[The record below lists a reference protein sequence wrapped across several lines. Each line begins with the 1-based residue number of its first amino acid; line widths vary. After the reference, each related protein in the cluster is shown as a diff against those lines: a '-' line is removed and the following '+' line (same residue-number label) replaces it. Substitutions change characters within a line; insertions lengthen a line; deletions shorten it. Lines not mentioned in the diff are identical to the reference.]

1 MNAGVMFL
9 IFIILMIMG
18 MPIAFCL
25 GVSAMSYLWANGLA
39 LSMVAQKMTTSLES
53 FLYIALPLFILAGD
67 IMTTGS
73 ITMKLMNIAK
83 ALVGSFKGGLA
94 YVNVVVSMLF
104 GGIQGMAAADTVA
117 IGSILIPS
125 MKEEGY
131 DLSFATAIT
140 VASSC
145 IGAVIPPSFLF
156 IVFGSMTG
164 ISISAI
170 FMAGLV
176 PGILLGLLQLGYCFY
191 LGHSKKHKNTI
202 PNGTPLTM
210 RQRLHF
216 LIEGLPTLG
225 LPVIIMGGICFG
237 VVTTTE
243 SAVLAVLYALL
254 YCFLTKDITIKQL
267 AQLLYQDVVTIGSC
281 MIILCTCS
289 LFGYVLTAER
299 IPEGIVKLLLSIS
312 DNQYILI
319 FIIVVFLLFLGTF
332 MDATPAVMIMAP
344 ILLPVMKDFGMH
356 PVTIA
361 VVVSFAMVVGC
372 ITPPVGSCLY
382 LASGISK
389 LSIEKIG
396 KAALPLIGIMAVEIL
411 LISYIPQFTTLVPKL
426 LGMITLS

>member
-1 MNAGVMFL
+1 MNAGIMFL
-9 IFIILMIMG
+9 IFIILMILG

-25 GVSAMSYLWANGLA
+25 GVSAMAYLWSNGLA

-73 ITMKLMNIAK
+73 ITMKLMNISNAM
-83 ALVGSFKGGLA
+83 VGSFKGGLA

-117 IGSILIPS
+117 IGSILIPA

-131 DLSFATAIT
+131 DLPFATAIT

-164 ISISAI
+164 VSISAI
-170 FMAGLV
+170 FMGGLL
-176 PGILLGLLQLGYCFY
+176 PGILLGLLQLAYCFY
-191 LGHSKKHKNTI
+191 LGHSKKYRDKI
-202 PNGTPLTM
+202 PEGKKITM
-210 RQRLHF
+210 KQRAQY
-216 LIEGLPTLG
+216 LIQGLPTLG

-237 VVTTTE
+237 IVTTTE
-243 SAVLAVLYALL
+243 SAILAVLYALA
-254 YCFLTKDITIKQL
+254 YCFLTKDITIKQFY
-267 AQLLYQDVVTIGSC
+267 QLLYRDVVTIGSC

-299 IPEGIVKLLLSIS
+299 IPESIVNMLLCIS
-312 DNQYILI
+312 DNKYVLI
-319 FIIVVFLLFLGTF
+319 FIIIAFLLFLGTF

-344 ILLPVMKDFGMH
+344 ILLPVMKGFGME

-361 VVVSFAMVVGC
+361 VAVSFAMVVGC

-396 KAALPLIGIMAVEIL
+396 KAALPLIGIMAFEIL
-411 LISYIPQFTTLVPKL
+411 LISYIPLFTTFVPRM
-426 LGMITLS
+426 LGMIR

>member
-1 MNAGVMFL
+1 MSAGLMFL
-9 IFIILMIMG
+9 IFLILMILG

-25 GVSAMSYLWANGLA
+25 GLSATAYLWSNGLA
-39 LSMVAQKMTTSLES
+39 LSMVAQKMTTSMES

-117 IGSILIPS
+117 IGSILIPA

-131 DLSFATAIT
+131 DLPFATAIT

-170 FMAGLV
+170 FMAGLI
-176 PGILLGLLQLGYCFY
+176 PGILLGLLQLAYCFY
-191 LGHSKKHKNTI
+191 LGHSKKYRNTI
-202 PNGTPLTM
+202 PEGERMTM
-210 RQRLHF
+210 RQRARY
-216 LIEGLPTLG
+216 LIQGLPTLG

-243 SAVLAVLYALL
+243 SAVLAVLYALV
-254 YCFLTKDITIKQL
+254 YCFLTKDITIKQFCE
-267 AQLLYQDVVTIGSC
+267 LLYRDVMTIGSC

-289 LFGYVLTAER
+289 LFGYVLNAER
-299 IPEGIVKLLLSIS
+299 IPEEIINLLLSIS
-312 DNQYILI
+312 DNKYVLI
-319 FIIVVFLLFLGTF
+319 FIIIAFLLFLGTF

-344 ILLPVMKDFGMH
+344 ILLPVMEDFGMN
-356 PVTIA
+356 PVNIA

-396 KAALPLIGIMAVEIL
+396 YAALPLIGIMAFEIL
-411 LISYIPQFTTLVPKL
+411 LISYIPWFTTFLPKV
-426 LGMITLS
+426 LGMIS